1 MMIKKLE
8 EGGIEVDWEQE
19 NKIVN
24 SEQKII

>member
-1 MMIKKLE
+1 MIIQELE